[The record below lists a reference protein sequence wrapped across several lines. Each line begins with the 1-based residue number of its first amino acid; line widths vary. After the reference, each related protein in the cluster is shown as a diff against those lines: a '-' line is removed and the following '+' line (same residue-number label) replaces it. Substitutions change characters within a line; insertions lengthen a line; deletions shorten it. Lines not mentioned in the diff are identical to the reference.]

1 MAQQYGLLKTMN
13 LLLVTLLSS
22 SLVSSVHAQSRPS
35 SLSFVPAASESF
47 PACAVDCSRLHQ
59 VKTSCAASND
69 QKDALA
75 CFCGSGLLGDLHHS
89 PNGTCDDSCSDSS
102 DRETLQSWFLN
113 QCLTGDH
120 TKRDMDSPEGNAGHT
135 LVAREGSPPN
145 WYVLTRKKKTVN
157 LLLTGFIQVGQSLPV
172 GCDGYR
178 AYYCL
183 YGSHGSGGLA

>member
-13 LLLVTLLSS
+13 LLLITLLSS

-47 PACAVDCSRLHQ
+47 PACGVDCSRLHQ

-69 QKDALA
+69 QTDALA

-113 QCLTGDH
+113 QCSTGDH
-120 TKRDMDSPEGNAGHT
+120 TKRDMDSPEANAGHT

-145 WYVLTRKKKTVN
+145 WYVLTRKKK
-157 LLLTGFIQVGQSLPV
+157 
-172 GCDGYR
+172 R
-178 AYYCL
+178 
-183 YGSHGSGGLA
+183 